1 MSDLTN
7 LAVAYVLL
15 IGMLVGWTYLVLQ
28 RTRRLEE
35 RLAAVERLSDG
46 ASQDETSPEH

>member
-46 ASQDETSPEH
+46 PSQDGTSPEH